1 MIGKRMKIK
10 KEREKFGGEE
20 FVEVKGEWRR
30 KNDAKKGLKT

>member
-10 KEREKFGGEE
+10 KEREKFGEE